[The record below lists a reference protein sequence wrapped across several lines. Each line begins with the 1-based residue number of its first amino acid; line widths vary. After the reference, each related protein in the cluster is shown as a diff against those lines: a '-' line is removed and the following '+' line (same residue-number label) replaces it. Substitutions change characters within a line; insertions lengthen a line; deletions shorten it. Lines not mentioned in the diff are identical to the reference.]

1 MPNVVALFE
10 DNEDV
15 NSARPLLF
23 DSDFY
28 IVKYG
33 VNLDK
38 PSFNNAVFVDQV
50 FNSMIEDLTG
60 VYNKRKMNTNSDQL
74 ISLFSLKG
82 DIIDSF
88 VSLRSQEPRAC
99 IVSFKGSVNGLKDNS
114 TPMTEQEE
122 K

>member
-38 PSFNNAVFVDQV
+38 PSFNNVVFVDQV

-60 VYNKRKMNTNSDQL
+60 VYNKRKMNANSDQL

-88 VSLRSQEPRAC
+88 VSLRS
-99 IVSFKGSVNGLKDNS
+99 
-114 TPMTEQEE
+114 
-122 K
+122 